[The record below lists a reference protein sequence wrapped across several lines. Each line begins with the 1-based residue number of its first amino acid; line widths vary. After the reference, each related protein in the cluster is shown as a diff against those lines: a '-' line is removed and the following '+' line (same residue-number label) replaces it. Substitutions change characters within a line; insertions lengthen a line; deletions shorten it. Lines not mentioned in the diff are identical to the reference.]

1 MTVHIHTPDNDI
13 YEAWQN
19 KLINMS
25 ETIGIE
31 NLDLAI
37 MPLQDMS
44 EFIDNWFEKSEP
56 EGIHAVLSAWL
67 NPDVDDLEFTE
78 TVTWIV
84 FSSQHLAKQNNLP
97 IRAWVQR
104 PITLDD
110 GNNHSY

>member
-1 MTVHIHTPDNDI
+1 
-13 YEAWQN
+13 
-19 KLINMS
+19 MS

-110 GNNHSY
+110 GKQPQLLKKICGLWITW